1 LPPREGFFFG
11 GTDIDEWYWN
21 DLKSTIAQLERVLT
35 LPEFDNLSFYYQSS
49 W

>member
-1 LPPREGFFFG
+1 LPPQEGFFFG

-21 DLKSTIAQLERVLT
+21 DLKNTITQLERVFA
-35 LPEFDNLSFYYQSS
+35 LPEIDKLSFYYSSS